1 MLLLLFCSLPITSGA
16 ALGKLGATLRKR
28 GETVKDKPITNWNDV
43 PVVIDI
49 PMAARLLG
57 FTVDVITRKCKK
69 GEIPAHKVFNQ
80 WRIDKDELV
89 QFLHKS

>member
-1 MLLLLFCSLPITSGA
+1 M
-16 ALGKLGATLRKR
+16 
-28 GETVKDKPITNWNDV
+28 KDKPITNWNDV

-69 GEIPAHKVFNQ
+69 SEIPAHKVFNQ